1 MRQQEGA
8 VGEPSVAG
16 RTSTAAAK
24 PERPPPPSAAFVY
37 NDQGRG
43 LGQLLT
49 KMDLN
54 ASADVLE
61 IHHDAQVEGRNP
73 HSRTS

>member
-1 MRQQEGA
+1 M
-8 VGEPSVAG
+8 AG
-16 RTSTAAAK
+16 IGSAAK
-24 PERPPPPSAAFVY
+24 PERPPPSTFVY